1 MTKLRAFTVEEAN
14 DMIPVLDAVLDAI
27 EDKAAAVR
35 QHREKLQIL
44 ETLWGEG
51 VQDTGNPDYR
61 EYREHR
67 EATGALIGDIKA
79 IVSTEITAR
88 GLRFP
93 PGGVENGLIDFPST
107 YQGRWVFLCW
117 KRGES
122 QVSFW
127 HEIDGG
133 FAGRHEIAAEHI
145 ISMGKL
151 DDPPNLDDSLD
162 DSLLDL

>member
-1 MTKLRAFTVEEAN
+1 MTKLKAFTVEEAN

-35 QHREKLQIL
+35 QRREKLQIL
-44 ETLWGEG
+44 ETLWGDG
-51 VQDTGNPDYR
+51 VLDTGNPDFR
-61 EYREHR
+61 EYRDHR
-67 EATGALIGDIKA
+67 EATAALISDIEN
-79 IVSTEITAR
+79 IVRSEITAR

-107 YQGRWVFLCW
+107 YQGRWVYLCW
-117 KRGES
+117 KRGEG

-127 HEIDGG
+127 HEIDCG

-145 ISMGKL
+145 ISMGM
-151 DDPPNLDDSLD
+151 DDPRDLD